1 MATPKDLEQAL
12 EIAKAQFQQ
21 TDPEVQ
27 ARRAG
32 AQWLAP
38 EPERHSPKVQI
49 PFMGKRY
56 EILLPEGGVR
66 YQDSDTE
73 PASWEKII
81 LLHYMCRADGSRLTG
96 EYISFRE
103 IPEGRIYVSTF
114 EGRAV
119 APLLGQYGTCPERIL
134 GPAASLQGRR
144 TEYGDLSVRIPLF
157 PQVPVV
163 VIFWKPDGEFGPR
176 ITILFDRSVTGYLPT
191 EDIVLAT
198 QMMALHLVHEGGIS
212 AGRSERKRCLRRS
225 R

>member
-114 EGRAV
+114 ERRAV
-119 APLLGQYGTCPERIL
+119 APLLGQYGIRRPFRKDTLVSPGTCGCHFLEARWGIW
-134 GPAASLQGRR
+134 
-144 TEYGDLSVRIPLF
+144 
-157 PQVPVV
+157 PQDNDT
-163 VIFWKPDGEFGPR
+163 F
-176 ITILFDRSVTGYLPT
+176 
-191 EDIVLAT
+191 
-198 QMMALHLVHEGGIS
+198 
-212 AGRSERKRCLRRS
+212 
-225 R
+225 